1 MKKANYNLEEIFAMR
16 IQHLLETEK
25 EYLNYFEKLSGT
37 ATIKELNAS
46 LSPER
51 SEQSNHVSRL
61 QLIVDTM
68 ESSSTANSDLLSTAI
83 LKELKKI
90 VASKSKPSLLK
101 DVQILTVLKSV
112 YAFKSA
118 AYSSLQVIAEKLQLE
133 QPALLLEQSLE
144 DSGNN
149 MAYLIQIE
157 RNVIYPQ
164 FKS

>member
-1 MKKANYNLEEIFAMR
+1 M
-16 IQHLLETEK
+16 ETILK
-25 EYLNYFEKLSGT
+25 
-37 ATIKELNAS
+37 
-46 LSPER
+46 
-51 SEQSNHVSRL
+51 
-61 QLIVDTM
+61 
-68 ESSSTANSDLLSTAI
+68 ANSDLLSTAI